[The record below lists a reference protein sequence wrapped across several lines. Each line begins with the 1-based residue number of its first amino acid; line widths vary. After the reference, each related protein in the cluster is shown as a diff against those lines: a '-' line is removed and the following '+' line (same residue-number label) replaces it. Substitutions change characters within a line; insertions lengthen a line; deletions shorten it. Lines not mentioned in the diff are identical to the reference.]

1 MKRKISVVLIVC
13 MMALIFTGCGS
24 KTDDNVLKL
33 AYEKME
39 KTEPFHPLAHPFA
52 NFDCGQKTSGKV
64 KKNLVI
70 DTARKD
76 KLLALFQMVSG
87 FNDSCVLYDENLDE
101 EYTSYEKFEKE
112 IRLPETI
119 STESDA
125 ADCCLDAE
133 MLLTEEE
140 KDSFFEQLEKLGYGD
155 MKPSFQIV
163 PIPENGYDEED
174 DDYYKDYYGDVT
186 YEGHIKNGIEFM
198 FASNGS
204 VEINC
209 DYMTLYRFEEMASYI
224 DNNLADGFVPGLVYE
239 GNGYQRLA
247 FSKNDYAYADE
258 DESTQ
263 IYVYF
268 REGKVLQVELILRK
282 TVDRKRA
289 EKIFEEEEYETL
301 INCITSIS
309 GDRQATE
316 KFVKEFSTKSKSEG
330 KIGSCSWKVEES
342 NISYNQLESVI
353 RFQ

>member
-13 MMALIFTGCGS
+13 MTALIFTGCGS

-33 AYEKME
+33 AYENME
-39 KTEPFHPLAHPFA
+39 KPESFHPLAHPFA
-52 NFDCGQKTSGKV
+52 NFECGQKTSSEV
-64 KKNLVI
+64 KKDLVL
-70 DTARKD
+70 DTVRKD
-76 KLLALFQMVSG
+76 KLLALFQMVFE

-101 EYTSYEKFEKE
+101 EYTSYEKFVKAVHW
-112 IRLPETI
+112 PETI

-140 KDSFFEQLEKLGYGD
+140 KDRFFEQLEKLGYGD
-155 MKPSFQIV
+155 MKPAFQIV

-174 DDYYKDYYGDVT
+174 DDYYEDYYENAT

-204 VEINC
+204 VEISC

-239 GNGYQRLA
+239 GNGFQRLA

-282 TVDRKRA
+282 TVDRKKA

-342 NISYNQLESVI
+342 NISYDQLESVI

>member
-24 KTDDNVLKL
+24 KMDDNVLKL

-239 GNGYQRLA
+239 GNGFQRLA

-282 TVDRKRA
+282 TVDRKKA

-342 NISYNQLESVI
+342 NISYDQLESVI

>member
-239 GNGYQRLA
+239 GNGFQRLA

>member
-70 DTARKD
+70 DTVRKD

-239 GNGYQRLA
+239 GNGFQRLA

-353 RFQ
+353 HFQ

>member
-1 MKRKISVVLIVC
+1 
-13 MMALIFTGCGS
+13 
-24 KTDDNVLKL
+24 
-33 AYEKME
+33 
-39 KTEPFHPLAHPFA
+39 
-52 NFDCGQKTSGKV
+52 
-64 KKNLVI
+64 
-70 DTARKD
+70 
-76 KLLALFQMVSG
+76 
-87 FNDSCVLYDENLDE
+87 
-101 EYTSYEKFEKE
+101 
-112 IRLPETI
+112 
-119 STESDA
+119 
-125 ADCCLDAE
+125 
-133 MLLTEEE
+133 
-140 KDSFFEQLEKLGYGD
+140 
-155 MKPSFQIV
+155 
-163 PIPENGYDEED
+163 
-174 DDYYKDYYGDVT
+174 
-186 YEGHIKNGIEFM
+186 M

-239 GNGYQRLA
+239 GNGFQRLA